1 MWFLTIIESIKDQ
14 FDKNWL
20 VIALLMLLFWHF
32 WNRHVKIDNRHVK
45 FDEVIKD
52 IRRAVER
59 LEKNIFPDDPF
70 LMPGSPLQ
78 LTESGQDYAERLKA
92 NDVAKRL
99 ADKVKIKKDANAYEI
114 QQACMDFAKRDLLA
128 LLNDEEESLIEH
140 VAYNSGQD
148 VESFMGIFGLL
159 LREIWLERRGIT
171 TGEIDTHDPSQTA
184 EKPA

>member
-1 MWFLTIIESIKDQ
+1 MWHLPIIEAIGDQ

-20 VIALLMLLFWHF
+20 VIALLMLLFWYF
-32 WNRHVKIDNRHVK
+32 WKRHVKID
-45 FDEVIKD
+45 EVIRD
-52 IRRAVER
+52 IRRAVKR
-59 LEKNIFPDDPF
+59 LENNIFPDDPF

-78 LTESGQDYAERLKA
+78 LTESGQDYAERLRA
-92 NDVAKRL
+92 HDIAKRL

-114 QQACMDFAKRDLLA
+114 QQDCMDFAKRNLLA
-128 LLNDEEESLIEH
+128 LLNDEEEAHIEL

-159 LREIWLERRGIT
+159 LRDIWLERRGIPS
-171 TGEIDTHDPSQTA
+171 GEIDIHDPLHTA